1 MPLLAEERHSTNT
14 AFEAD
19 GQLFSKNYKGSNYRY
34 AWPDAIQIKGS
45 VCHSNSVGLMVQ
57 RLYVTAAMS
66 TVFGSTLTL
75 PTLLFFYLLFFRL
88 ECYLLQVGVRL
99 GYAWLALA

>member
-1 MPLLAEERHSTNT
+1 
-14 AFEAD
+14 
-19 GQLFSKNYKGSNYRY
+19 
-34 AWPDAIQIKGS
+34 
-45 VCHSNSVGLMVQ
+45 
-57 RLYVTAAMS
+57 
-66 TVFGSTLTL
+66 L